1 MRAVLQRVS
10 QAGVT
15 VDGEKIASI
24 GAGLLV
30 LLGVEQGDDE
40 KAADYLAEKIA
51 GLRIFEDGAGKMNL
65 SVGDIAGELLVVSQF
80 TLLADCRKGRRP
92 GFSQAALPD
101 VAEPLCEYF
110 VGRLRCSGL
119 PVQTGRF
126 QADMAVD
133 LINDGPVTIMLDS
146 QRKF

>member
-1 MRAVLQRVS
+1 MRAVLQRVT
-10 QAGVT
+10 QAGVR
-15 VDGEKIASI
+15 VDNEKIAQI
-24 GAGLLV
+24 GAGLLI
-30 LLGVEQGDDE
+30 LLGVEQGDDH

-51 GLRIFEDGAGKMNL
+51 SLRIFEDEAGKMNL
-65 SVGDIAGELLVVSQF
+65 SVSDIAGELLVVSQF

-101 VAEPLCEYF
+101 MAEPLCDYF
-110 VGRLRCSGL
+110 VEQLRKMEL
-119 PVQTGRF
+119 LVQTGRF

-133 LINDGPVTIMLDS
+133 LVNDGPVTIMLDS